1 MSFLIYPTIRE
12 APFLSLVGMGGGG
25 TGLTQAGVSGVAQD
39 YESMTTTSTSFSS
52 SYPLANLWDGNI
64 NNVMENTGN
73 SGTNYVTISFTS
85 GLFPS
90 VSTLRVYGLLNSNQ
104 YDDRSVSVN
113 GGSYYTPNVYGSTQ
127 WWDLVA
133 NTDFSAGSALNEI
146 KFRANPN
153 SGGQN
158 PSVSMRAVEVN
169 GDILVQGE
177 IR

>member
-1 MSFLIYPTIRE
+1 MSFLIYPTIKE
-12 APFLSLVGMGGGG
+12 APILSLTGMGGGG

-39 YESMTTTSTSFSS
+39 YESMTTTSTSFDS
-52 SYPLANLWDGNI
+52 SYPLANLWDGSTSTT
-64 NNVMENTGN
+64 MENTGG
-73 SGTNYVTISFTS
+73 GTTYVTISFTS

-90 VSTLRVYGLLNSNQ
+90 VNTLRVYGLLNSNQ

-113 GGSYYTPNVYGSTQ
+113 GGSYYTPNVYGSNQ

-146 KFRANPN
+146 KFRSSPN
-153 SGGQN
+153 QGGQN
-158 PSVSMRAVEVN
+158 PKISMRAVEVD